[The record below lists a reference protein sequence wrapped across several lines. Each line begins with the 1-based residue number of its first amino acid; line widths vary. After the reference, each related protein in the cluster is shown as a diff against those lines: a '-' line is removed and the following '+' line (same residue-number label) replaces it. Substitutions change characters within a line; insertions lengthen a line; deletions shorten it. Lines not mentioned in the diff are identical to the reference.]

1 MQPIRKLATDLRH
14 FLTFTCT
21 EENLW
26 AEKYEKE
33 VKMPTD
39 ETDG

>member
-1 MQPIRKLATDLRH
+1 MQPIRKLADDLRH
-14 FLTFTCT
+14 FLTLTCT

-26 AEKYEKE
+26 AEKFEKE
-33 VKMPTD
+33 LKRQAD